1 MFTRQAMLLLF
12 PVLLPAVSHV
22 CVASASALQHQSCG
36 PGAPSGSG
44 GALRAG
50 PLPVLVFS
58 HGNDIF
64 RVDLEG
70 TKYRRLVADAG
81 TAVIMGFRYSEDRI
95 YWVDLGSHVLQR
107 VFLNGT
113 GRERVCRIG
122 KSVSGMAINWVNGEI
137 LWSDPQ
143 EGAITVTDMEG
154 GGTHTLLSTPTLP
167 ANVAVDP
174 VERFIFW
181 SSEVP
186 GSLHR
191 ASLGGADVQTLL
203 ETPDRITALSLD
215 VLGRRLFWTQS
226 DGEGSDPGI
235 FSCDYGGGSVRLCK
249 RPMQHSLSAMSLFGE
264 HIVYTAWREETVWV
278 ADKHSG
284 QDLVRMRLGPS
295 RAPPGELEVVH
306 PLLQPEGRGTPGSG
320 SCRVAVVVMT
330 HVRPFEEAVV
340 VMTHVRPFE
349 EPVTQLRHSLS
360 AMSLFGEHIVYT
372 AWREETVWVADKHS
386 GQDLVRMRLGP
397 SRAPPGELEVVHPL
411 LQPEGRGTPGSEP
424 KLCEPGGGG
433 GGGSACTQQ
442 PGTREG
448 ACAEGFAWSQ
458 GRRACEDVDE
468 CVLRTHGCTLGC
480 ENTPGAYYCTCPAG
494 FALLPDRRRCHQLVP
509 CPRNV
514 TECSYGCVLTS
525 GGPTCF
531 CPEGSV
537 LEADGKTCS
546 GELFNGGCSQL
557 CLPLGLASWECRCL
571 PGYALRP
578 DNKSCTAPGPPPFL
592 LFASSQ
598 EIRHMRFDGT
608 DYGTLLSQPAGTV
621 LALDYDPV
629 ENKVRSC
636 YRIVLAM
643 MHVMTLRLRA
653 HALCS
658 SVGSGSPRDGDPK
671 GHAPARLVAGCVA
684 GGEGYVLTKQAAQTP
699 GLRTSTSVAGRPR
712 KNARLEG
719 SDLNGKHRRVLV
731 QDRVSQPRGIA
742 VHPVAKRLFWTDS
755 GPKPRIESCSLQGFG
770 RAVIASSGLAQPGG
784 IAIDLL
790 THQLY
795 WCDAGR
801 SVVEA
806 ANLDGSQRR
815 TLARIHAGHP
825 FAVAVFEDYVWF
837 SDWAT
842 SSVTRVHKRTG
853 GDRVRLRGSMQ
864 QPSALV
870 VVHPLAKPGADP
882 CLHQNG
888 GCAHFCQES
897 FGAARCSCRGGFVTA
912 PDGRSCLALSG
923 HLVSAG
929 LLLQTNPHA
938 SIAQRGPRALPHSP
952 LSASRW
958 RKPPQDRLPAMTG
971 TSLPSFKSPVFE
983 WGACSVYL
991 CLERDRWKAGGDEGP
1006 TASSRCPRCP
1016 DRHVPSVWGGGFL
1029 PQVAVAPLPAPG
1041 WSFCV
1046 TATLP
1051 VSPSSYWEDEPQ
1063 LAADSSAGGAERLA
1077 DHSCYP
1083 PPGGDTAAGNPEP
1096 PSDTSPRASLSP
1108 ESVIKSGS
1116 TLVAEVLPDTEAC
1129 QPGVHRCEEAAGCAG
1144 AEGGHRCSPAGSPPG
1159 AGRNLPDSTP
1169 PSGLRED
1176 GRHPVRSSYPEC
1188 PPEYE
1193 GYCLHGGVCRYI
1205 AVLGSYAC
1213 NCAVGYVGER
1223 CQHLDLQLRHASLGQ
1238 QRDVTVVAV
1247 CVVGLVLLVLL
1258 GLWGA
1263 HYYRTQKLLSKT
1275 PRNPYEL
1282 PSGDA
1287 CGSGPALGESGT
1299 SSCPPV
1305 WFMVIQ
1311 EHQDLGLG
1319 SPPVVGQP
1327 GQEAGVAQSSSLEPG
1342 SARPASWREPQEYG
1356 AGLELAAGSHHPV
1369 TKTLVPR

>member
-306 PLLQPEGRGTPGSG
+306 PLLQPEGRGTPGS
-320 SCRVAVVVMT
+320 
-330 HVRPFEEAVV
+330 
-340 VMTHVRPFE
+340 
-349 EPVTQLRHSLS
+349 
-360 AMSLFGEHIVYT
+360 
-372 AWREETVWVADKHS
+372 
-386 GQDLVRMRLGP
+386 
-397 SRAPPGELEVVHPL
+397 
-411 LQPEGRGTPGSEP
+411 EP

-629 ENKVRSC
+629 ENKSLCGNGRPPAPLLD
-636 YRIVLAM
+636 RIVLAM

-923 HLVSAG
+923 HLVSGNPAILSHFPRLMAG
-929 LLLQTNPHA
+929 
-938 SIAQRGPRALPHSP
+938 
-952 LSASRW
+952 
-958 RKPPQDRLPAMTG
+958 
-971 TSLPSFKSPVFE
+971 
-983 WGACSVYL
+983 
-991 CLERDRWKAGGDEGP
+991 
-1006 TASSRCPRCP
+1006 SST
-1016 DRHVPSVWGGGFL
+1016 
-1029 PQVAVAPLPAPG
+1029 PAPAWKTMWFSNLNCG
-1041 WSFCV
+1041 CGCR
-1046 TATLP
+1046 AH
-1051 VSPSSYWEDEPQ
+1051 DEPQ

-1116 TLVAEVLPDTEAC
+1116 TLVAEVLPAISDFQAGGRVRVLSADCPMRPAAQGPSPAPCHRSSQPKHARGFQDTRLMAGGGLSLQTVGLPVLAPHPTSPPSFLADTEAC

>member
-1 MFTRQAMLLLF
+1 
-12 PVLLPAVSHV
+12 
-22 CVASASALQHQSCG
+22 
-36 PGAPSGSG
+36 
-44 GALRAG
+44 AG

-174 VERFIFW
+174 VE
-181 SSEVP
+181 
-186 GSLHR
+186 
-191 ASLGGADVQTLL
+191 
-203 ETPDRITALSLD
+203 
-215 VLGRRLFWTQS
+215 
-226 DGEGSDPGI
+226 
-235 FSCDYGGGSVRLCK
+235 
-249 RPMQHSLSAMSLFGE
+249 
-264 HIVYTAWREETVWV
+264 
-278 ADKHSG
+278 
-284 QDLVRMRLGPS
+284 
-295 RAPPGELEVVH
+295 
-306 PLLQPEGRGTPGSG
+306 
-320 SCRVAVVVMT
+320 
-330 HVRPFEEAVV
+330 
-340 VMTHVRPFE
+340 
-349 EPVTQLRHSLS
+349 RHSLS

-494 FALLPDRRRCHQLVP
+494 FALLPDRRRCH
-509 CPRNV
+509 R
-514 TECSYGCVLTS
+514 
-525 GGPTCF
+525 
-531 CPEGSV
+531 
-537 LEADGKTCS
+537 
-546 GELFNGGCSQL
+546 
-557 CLPLGLASWECRCL
+557 
-571 PGYALRP
+571 
-578 DNKSCTAPGPPPFL
+578 PPPFL

-629 ENKVRSC
+629 ENKVRERGASLPPTASWPS
-636 YRIVLAM
+636 I
-643 MHVMTLRLRA
+643 
-653 HALCS
+653 
-658 SVGSGSPRDGDPK
+658 
-671 GHAPARLVAGCVA
+671 ARS
-684 GGEGYVLTKQAAQTP
+684 
-699 GLRTSTSVAGRPR
+699 R
-712 KNARLEG
+712 NARLEG

-923 HLVSAG
+923 HLVS
-929 LLLQTNPHA
+929 
-938 SIAQRGPRALPHSP
+938 
-952 LSASRW
+952 
-958 RKPPQDRLPAMTG
+958 
-971 TSLPSFKSPVFE
+971 
-983 WGACSVYL
+983 
-991 CLERDRWKAGGDEGP
+991 
-1006 TASSRCPRCP
+1006 
-1016 DRHVPSVWGGGFL
+1016 
-1029 PQVAVAPLPAPG
+1029 
-1041 WSFCV
+1041 
-1046 TATLP
+1046 
-1051 VSPSSYWEDEPQ
+1051 
-1063 LAADSSAGGAERLA
+1063 
-1077 DHSCYP
+1077 
-1083 PPGGDTAAGNPEP
+1083 GGDTAAGNPEP

-1342 SARPASWREPQEYG
+1342 YLMPLQAGGDLAMAPVPPPGPHAAFSPG
-1356 AGLELAAGSHHPV
+1356 AFCALGCA
-1369 TKTLVPR
+1369 